1 MTDAALIRALVEGR
15 TDRTEEER
23 LLGLLRNAS
32 APDLNEVLSSVDT
45 GNLVSSLDDR
55 PLGPDHRTA
64 LRRLLTEERL
74 AELSVPARA
83 ALLYGLQKGRT
94 DRDDEEAIARVFAAT
109 SGAELTRLKNAVNMR
124 LDSHDLEGLVYRDV
138 DDDEIRARIL
148 AHIAAESAAVSPG
161 KAKVLSDIDD
171 TVFCALHDGRYPK
184 GTLYPG
190 VLALL
195 DALDGGPTGEP
206 FSTGDL
212 TFVTAR
218 PADALGLIENHTRSA
233 LRKAGIA
240 QSSVLTGSFLALHT
254 RDAMAARKLANIAH
268 YRALFSEYRL
278 LWLGDSGQGD
288 VAVGERLLQD
298 FPEHL
303 DVVLIHDVVDT
314 PASERADR
322 AAQGIHFFDTYVGAA
337 AVALDRGLVSRGGF
351 DTVVAETREGL
362 DAVSW
367 DSPAQER
374 RVRDLVERDLGAVS
388 PG

>member
-195 DALDGGPTGEP
+195 DALDRGPTGEP

-374 RVRDLVERDLGAVS
+374 RVRDLLERDLGAVS

>member
-74 AELSVPARA
+74 AELSAPARA

-195 DALDGGPTGEP
+195 DALDRGPTGEP

>member
-195 DALDGGPTGEP
+195 DALDRGPTGEP